1 MFDPNN
7 LDFKKAAKYLP
18 SVSTKVDATTRF
30 ERDILALI
38 ETGDFWQEARRY
50 VGPLPAPGDGFVA
63 GMELLRKSFA
73 PIMKLR
79 EVLHRHRRGVIGR
92 EPQFEL
98 VLPDVPSKKERKK
111 SPKESATLADE
122 VDRLQGEVWD
132 ERGEHDVW
140 KAAAVRLLA
149 TGSVYL
155 RYDVPPGLIVAEQLE
170 EGEEVIGVD
179 ADNLAEAY
187 EQIWLEVCARG
198 AAALHTD
205 KHTMKT
211 TAFFSYVE
219 EDEAGKKTKCIQI
232 SWVDKDKM
240 TQVRVLREKGKD
252 EAWQVDTGGY
262 PLVVEAHTPPLLTP
276 DLLQLQD
283 IVCSI
288 GTQIKTNSDI
298 AGHPEKT
305 AIDVAPPTVEVPA
318 PTAENPDAKRRVIAA
333 LPSGARQM
341 PFLYSYIAKD
351 ENGKPIIGPDSKPIV
366 RQGSLHYREPVSS
379 QPLRDDADYF
389 IQEIYTAVNQR
400 HIQERKSAN
409 ASADMLVEMRAD
421 YADSLL
427 ETKPSLEKALR
438 RTMHARLCM
447 AAFLASEAE
456 TLAQLKSGRVR
467 VDLNLNAGPV
477 SKEEHDLI
485 LRRYETGLLSKQT
498 TMVLLGTEDVD
509 AELEQLKKEAKEGLG
524 DGH

>member
-1 MFDPNN
+1 MFDPNS
-7 LDFKKAAKYLP
+7 LDFKKASSYLP
-18 SVSTKVDATTRF
+18 KVPAIRGSRIQF

-38 ETGDFWQEARRY
+38 EANDFWQEARRY
-50 VGPLPAPGDGFVA
+50 VGPLPAPGDGFLA

-73 PIMKLR
+73 PILKLR

-92 EPQFEL
+92 EPQFEV
-98 VLPDVPSKKERKK
+98 VLPDIASKKERRN
-111 SPKESATLADE
+111 SESEGQTLADE
-122 VDRLQGEVWD
+122 ADKLQGDVWD
-132 ERGEHDVW
+132 DRGEHDVW
-140 KAAAVRLLA
+140 KAAAARLLA

-155 RYDVPPGLIVAEQLE
+155 RYDVPPGLIVTD
-170 EGEEVIGVD
+170 GEEMGVEASD
-179 ADNLAEAY
+179 LTGAY
-187 EQIWLEVCARG
+187 EQIWMELCAPG
-198 AAALHTD
+198 AASLHLD
-205 KHTMKT
+205 RHTMKT
-211 TAFFSYVE
+211 TAFFSYLE
-219 EDEAGKKTKCIQI
+219 EDEKGKKTKCIQI
-232 SWVDKDKM
+232 SWVDKEKI
-240 TQVRVLREKGKD
+240 TQVRVLREKGVSD
-252 EAWQVDTGGY
+252 SWQVDTGGT

-305 AIDVAPPTVEVPA
+305 AIDVAPPTVEVAA
-318 PTAENPDAKRRVIAA
+318 PTPENPDAKKRVVAA

-351 ENGKPIIGPDSKPIV
+351 ETGKPIIGADGKPIV

-427 ETKPSLEKALR
+427 ETKPPLEKALR

-447 AAFLASEAE
+447 AAFLSGE
-456 TLAQLKSGRVR
+456 TEILEQFKKGRVR
-467 VDLNLNAGPV
+467 VDLNLNAGPL

-485 LRRYETGLLSKQT
+485 LRRYESGLLSQQT
-498 TMVLLGTEDVD
+498 TMVLLGTEDVA
-509 AELEQLKKEAKEGLG
+509 AELDQLKEEKRESLG